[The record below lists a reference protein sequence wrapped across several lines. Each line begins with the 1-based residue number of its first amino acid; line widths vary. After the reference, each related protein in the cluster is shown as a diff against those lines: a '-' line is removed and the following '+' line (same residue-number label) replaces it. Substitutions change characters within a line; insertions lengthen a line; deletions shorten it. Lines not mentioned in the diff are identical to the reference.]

1 MMRFRLCI
9 SRREGDAHM
18 STLILDTRDFGFI
31 VGTRA
36 ALAAGIA
43 LLASTS
49 LTDERRRII
58 GTTLVGVGLATTV
71 PAIKAVVKGMRRSKR
86 SSDSEIGVEYD
97 GRLIGATRF
106 FACKI
111 RSG

>member
-1 MMRFRLCI
+1 
-9 SRREGDAHM
+9 M
-18 STLILDTRDFGFI
+18 STLVLDTRDFGFI

-43 LLASTS
+43 LLAGTS

-58 GTTLVGVGLATTV
+58 GTALLGLGLATTV
-71 PAIKAVVKGMRRSKR
+71 PAIKTVIKGMRQSQR

-97 GRLIGATRF
+97 GRLIGATRVPR
-106 FACKI
+106 K
-111 RSG
+111 GDDYGG